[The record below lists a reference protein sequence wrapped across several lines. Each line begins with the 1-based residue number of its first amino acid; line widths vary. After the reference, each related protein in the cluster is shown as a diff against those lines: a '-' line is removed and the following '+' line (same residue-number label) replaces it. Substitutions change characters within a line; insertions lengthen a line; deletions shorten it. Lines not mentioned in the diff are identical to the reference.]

1 MEADVSG
8 PMSMIKIDGTKI
20 KHLRE
25 KQGLTQLYLAT
36 AVQVTTDT
44 ISRWENRRYPSIKK
58 DNGVKLAEA
67 LNVSIEDI
75 LEDPSQEKPET
86 QNDPAPNKTINKQK
100 TYGFK
105 KTWPLLLLGLTLLV
119 IAGAFLILGLPS
131 SQQVSFKTKR
141 IIPNH
146 CTPGQPFPVIIKVTG
161 SADSSTALI
170 IREILPEKS
179 SIHKVSPVIS
189 SSGIKNHTIKWLKK
203 INSSAVFAYIVSID
217 EQAGN
222 TIHFGGT
229 AAIGRGTVTPVPIGG
244 DTISTLSKYHWAD
257 TDKNNTISDSEILAV
272 YDQYSE
278 IDGIDTFIDTI
289 EEIWLGSGYK
299 WNSEQS
305 SFEIIE

>member
-58 DNGVKLAEA
+58 DNGVKLADA

-75 LEDPSQEKPET
+75 LENSTREESET
-86 QNDPAPNKTINKQK
+86 QINSPSEKTAKTIK
-100 TYGFK
+100 TYGLK
-105 KTWPLLLLGLTLLV
+105 KTWPLFLLGITLLA
-119 IAGAFLILGLPS
+119 IAGAFLVLGLPS
-131 SQQVSFKTKR
+131 SQQVSFKTER
-141 IIPNH
+141 IVPKH

-161 SADSSTALI
+161 SVDSSTALI
-170 IREILPEKS
+170 IREFLPEKS
-179 SIHKVSPVIS
+179 SIQKVSPLIS

-203 INSSAVFAYIVSID
+203 INSNAVFAYIVSID
-217 EQAGN
+217 EPEGN

-229 AAIGRGTVTPVPIGG
+229 AAIGKGAVAPVPIGG
-244 DTISTLSKYHWAD
+244 DTTSTLSKYHWAD

-272 YDQYSE
+272 YDQYSDIE
-278 IDGIDTFIDTI
+278 GIDTFIDTI

>member
-1 MEADVSG
+1 
-8 PMSMIKIDGTKI
+8 
-20 KHLRE
+20 
-25 KQGLTQLYLAT
+25 
-36 AVQVTTDT
+36 VTTDT

-58 DNGVKLAEA
+58 DNGIKLAEA

-75 LEDPSQEKPET
+75 LEDPSLEEPGT
-86 QNDPAPNKTINKQK
+86 RVDLAPQKTTNKQK
-100 TYGFK
+100 SYGFK
-105 KTWPLLLLGLTLLV
+105 KTWPLLLLGLTLLA
-119 IAGAFLILGLPS
+119 ITGAFLILGLPS
-131 SQQVSFKTKR
+131 SQQVSFKTER
-141 IIPNH
+141 IVPKH

-189 SSGIKNHTIKWLKK
+189 SSDIKNHTIKWLKK
-203 INSSAVFAYIVSID
+203 INASAVFAYIISID
-217 EQAGN
+217 EQEGN
-222 TIHFGGT
+222 TIHFAGT
-229 AAIGRGTVTPVPIGG
+229 AAIGRDTIDPVPIGG
-244 DTISTLSKYHWAD
+244 DTTSTLSKYHWAD

>member
-1 MEADVSG
+1 
-8 PMSMIKIDGTKI
+8 MIKIDGTKI

-75 LEDPSQEKPET
+75 LEDPSLEEPET
-86 QNDPAPNKTINKQK
+86 QVDPAPKKITNKKK
-100 TYGFK
+100 SYGLK
-105 KTWPLLLLGLTLLV
+105 KTWPLLLLGLTLLA

-131 SQQVSFKTKR
+131 SQQVSFKTER
-141 IIPNH
+141 IVPSH

-161 SADSSTALI
+161 TADSSTALI
-170 IREILPEKS
+170 IREILPKKS
-179 SIHKVSPVIS
+179 SIHKVTPVIS

-203 INSSAVFAYIVSID
+203 INSSAIFAYIVSMD
-217 EQAGN
+217 EQEGH

-229 AAIGRGTVTPVPIGG
+229 AAIGRGTIDPVPIGG
-244 DTISTLSKYHWAD
+244 DTTSTLSKYHWAD

-278 IDGIDTFIDTI
+278 IGGIDTFIDTI

>member
-1 MEADVSG
+1 
-8 PMSMIKIDGTKI
+8 MIKIDGTKI

-75 LEDPSQEKPET
+75 LENPSLEEPVT
-86 QNDPAPNKTINKQK
+86 QIDPAPKKTTNRLQP
-100 TYGFK
+100 YDLK
-105 KTWPLLLLGLTLLV
+105 KTWPLLLLGLTLLS
-119 IAGAFLILGLPS
+119 IAGIFLKFGLPS
-131 SQQVSFKTKR
+131 SQQAHFKTER
-141 IIPNH
+141 IVPGH
-146 CTPGQPFPVIIKVTG
+146 CTPGQPFPVIIKVSG
-161 SADSSTALI
+161 SANASTALI

-179 SIHKVSPVIS
+179 SIHKISPFIS

-203 INSSAVFAYIVSID
+203 INTSAVFAYIVSMD
-217 EQAGN
+217 DQEGH
-222 TIHFGGT
+222 TVHFGGT
-229 AAIGRGTVTPVPIGG
+229 AAIGKGSAVPVPIGG
-244 DTISTLSKYHWAD
+244 DTLSTLSKYHWAD

-278 IDGIDTFIDTI
+278 INDIDIFIDTI

-305 SFEIIE
+305 FFEIIE

>member
-1 MEADVSG
+1 
-8 PMSMIKIDGTKI
+8 MIKIDGTKI

-58 DNGVKLAEA
+58 DNGIKLAEA

-75 LEDPSQEKPET
+75 LENPSQKQSET
-86 QNDPAPNKTINKQK
+86 QLDPASKETINKKK
-100 TYGFK
+100 TYSLK
-105 KTWPLLLLGLTLLV
+105 KTWPLLLLGLTLLA
-119 IAGAFLILGLPS
+119 IAGTFLFLGLPS
-131 SQQVSFKTKR
+131 THQTSFKTVR
-141 IIPNH
+141 IVPDH

-161 SADSSTALI
+161 STDTSTALI

-179 SIHKVSPVIS
+179 SIQKVSPVIS
-189 SSGIKNHTIKWLKK
+189 SSGFKNHTIKWLKK
-203 INSSAVFAYIVSID
+203 INTSAVFAYIVSID
-217 EQAGN
+217 EQEGN
-222 TIHFGGT
+222 TIHFSGT
-229 AAIGRGTVTPVPIGG
+229 AAIGKGTVEPISIGG
-244 DTISTLSKYHWAD
+244 DKISTLSRYHWAD
-257 TDKNNTISDSEILAV
+257 VDNNNTISDSEILAV

-278 IDGIDTFIDTI
+278 IDDIDTFIDTI